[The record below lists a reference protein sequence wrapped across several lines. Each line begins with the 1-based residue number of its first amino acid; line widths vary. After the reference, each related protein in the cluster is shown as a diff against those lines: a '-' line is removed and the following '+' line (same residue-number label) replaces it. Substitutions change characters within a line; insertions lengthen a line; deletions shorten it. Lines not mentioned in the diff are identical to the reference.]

1 MNILIVG
8 EHGTGKSNMV
18 DLLRNMIYKLDKD
31 CTITTN
37 DPDRSVKVI
46 GSGHKQHQVDVLN
59 QEADNVLIP
68 KGYDVVVYQQN
79 QNFKKWFDEVS

>member
-37 DPDRSVKVI
+37 DPDKTLKSI
-46 GSGHKQHQVDVLN
+46 GSGNRQHNVMVVTPQDEKTAVDVAPDIRVELVN
-59 QEADNVLIP
+59 QD
-68 KGYDVVVYQQN
+68 
-79 QNFKKWFDEVS
+79 FKKWFDEVS

>member
-37 DPDRSVKVI
+37 DPDKTLKSI
-46 GSGHKQHQVDVLN
+46 GSGKRQHTVDTGLDPGFATGH
-59 QEADNVLIP
+59 EGPEDI
-68 KGYDVVVYQQN
+68 VVILKT